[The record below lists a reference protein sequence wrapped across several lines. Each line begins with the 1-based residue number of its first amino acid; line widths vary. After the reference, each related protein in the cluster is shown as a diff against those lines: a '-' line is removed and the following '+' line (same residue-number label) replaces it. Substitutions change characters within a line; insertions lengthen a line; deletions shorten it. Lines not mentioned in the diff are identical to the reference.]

1 MFSGQFLTVSWFV
14 HGVPWHNTLMYSSL
28 CCSELIIISRCYLCF
43 FIKDKWFS
51 SIVVAVDPN
60 FIYIYI
66 YTYIYT
72 YIYIAVYPMFS
83 FHLLFR
89 GCFHVF
95 NAGEKLNLVEFKA
108 YFPSSVIQSYWYC
121 QDDAHCFTA
130 GVITSNGWLANI
142 LPLLRYGPFEL

>member
-1 MFSGQFLTVSWFV
+1 
-14 HGVPWHNTLMYSSL
+14 MYSSL

-108 YFPSSVIQSYWYC
+108 YFPSKVSSK
-121 QDDAHCFTA
+121 
-130 GVITSNGWLANI
+130 LLI
-142 LPLLRYGPFEL
+142 LSR